1 MYDEC
6 ENIPLQVVDARS
18 KGRFLGTDAEP
29 HPTIP
34 AGHMV
39 GAKNIP
45 YTEVINP
52 ETKILKSK
60 HELQEGQLHR
70 ETCGARNIEEG
81 GRESRRRRERG
92 WEGEGERRERE
103 RLR

>member
-1 MYDEC
+1 MS
-6 ENIPLQVVDARS
+6 NWINVTLQVMDARS

-29 HPTIP
+29 RPTLP
-34 AGHMV
+34 SGHMI

-60 HELQEGQLHR
+60 HELQEGQL
-70 ETCGARNIEEG
+70 CV
-81 GRESRRRRERG
+81 
-92 WEGEGERRERE
+92 
-103 RLR
+103 

>member
-1 MYDEC
+1 
-6 ENIPLQVVDARS
+6 
-18 KGRFLGTDAEP
+18 
-29 HPTIP
+29 
-34 AGHMV
+34 MV

-70 ETCGARNIEEG
+70 ETCGARNMEKG
-81 GRESRRRRERG
+81 GREPEKEGKRVGGRGRE
-92 WEGEGERRERE
+92 ERERE
-103 RLR
+103 I